1 MQVAA
6 RVESL
11 GWQGEEKEKSHG
23 EDVSISARTEGT
35 QNKKEI
41 KKTWSCREVIQPS
54 AFVFF

>member
-11 GWQGEEKEKSHG
+11 GWQGEEKEKSHD

-41 KKTWSCREVIQPS
+41 KKDLVM
-54 AFVFF
+54 

>member
-1 MQVAA
+1 MMQVAA

-41 KKTWSCREVIQPS
+41 KKT
-54 AFVFF
+54 